1 MTCVSA
7 SDDASDCVKL
17 LYLGCFRVGKVRP
30 HPELHRGSQSQS
42 IVPPC
47 FAVGVSLLVLGS
59 LSVLNN
65 ISRYI
70 IVVGHLDFL
79 PRVTYPGTPV
89 A

>member
-7 SDDASDCVKL
+7 SDDASDCVKH

-30 HPELHRGSQSQS
+30 HPDLHRGSQSQS

-47 FAVGVSLLVLGS
+47 FAVGVSLLELGS
-59 LSVLNN
+59 LSVLNS

-79 PRVTYPGTPV
+79 SQVTYPGTPV

>member
-7 SDDASDCVKL
+7 SDDASDRVKH
-17 LYLGCFRVGKVRP
+17 LYLGCFRVDEVRP
-30 HPELHRGSQSQS
+30 HPDLHRGSQSQS

-47 FAVGVSLLVLGS
+47 FAVGVSLLELGS
-59 LSVLNN
+59 LSVLNS

-79 PRVTYPGTPV
+79 SQVTILGPQ
-89 A
+89 